1 MAGIGKWVMGGLV
14 GLLGLLAL
22 FLAANAKDGAMYLF
36 GMAVAVFAVLFIF
49 GLIRGAFESADGRQP
64 ESSKQGR
71 GR

>member
-1 MAGIGKWVMGGLV
+1 
-14 GLLGLLAL
+14 
-22 FLAANAKDGAMYLF
+22 MYLF

-71 GR
+71 ER